1 MPLTW
6 DVGSIE
12 NWQHVTTAP
21 WTRDAEQQE
30 WHPVTQYLL
39 WSALSCGWSEIT
51 EKNAEEI
58 ATRIRIE
65 AEVFGAY
72 SKPPRCRSMAD
83 GTRVCPTLADV
94 RMHIGMRVNASPKT
108 RAQWFRGV
116 WHRACADTGEQHLSM
131 YERFERQEQDRLGVS
146 NIGSVAA

>member
-65 AEVFGAY
+65 AEVLGAY
-72 SKPPRCRSMAD
+72 SSMAD
-83 GTRVCPTLADV
+83 GTRVIPTLADV
-94 RMHIGMRVNASPKT
+94 RMHIGMRVNAPPKT
-108 RAQWFRGV
+108 RAQWFKRI
-116 WHRACADTGEQHLSM
+116 WSAAARNTSESNLSM

-146 NIGSVAA
+146 NLGSVAA